1 MYECKVSCRQNGAQ
15 TLGSRI
21 FFIFFPILS
30 IKCAS
35 TTYMN
40 PFDMLRCEIKFIDKI
55 KKEKKCWT
63 QLSACG
69 TEANYMLGTEANYM
83 LQVLVYMVSSSTSA

>member
-1 MYECKVSCRQNGAQ
+1 
-15 TLGSRI
+15 
-21 FFIFFPILS
+21 
-30 IKCAS
+30 
-35 TTYMN
+35 MN

-55 KKEKKCWT
+55 EKNKSWT